1 MVWWID
7 PVGAILISCYIV
19 WSWIG
24 IAREQMNQM
33 VRIDLQPSMPR
44 ARRCDV
50 LEHATGLWRSVATES
65 CGEP

>member
-1 MVWWID
+1 MKFAEPWLCFACRVVWWVD

-33 VRIDLQPSMPR
+33 VRS
-44 ARRCDV
+44 RRSSAPGTAADS
-50 LEHATGLWRSVATES
+50 L
-65 CGEP
+65 